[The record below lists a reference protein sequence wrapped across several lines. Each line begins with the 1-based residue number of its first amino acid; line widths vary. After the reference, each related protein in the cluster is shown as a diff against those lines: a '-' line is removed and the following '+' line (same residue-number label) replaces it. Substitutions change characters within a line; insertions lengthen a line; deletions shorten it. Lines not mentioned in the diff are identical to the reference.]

1 MKKLNDKLRMNI
13 QMFAEEAANATDE
26 VTETLSVD
34 ADNANGENDNLTFK
48 EQEVEN
54 TQPTTDSK
62 KDTTKAF
69 SDRLKKERA
78 KIEQEYAKKQQD
90 SMDKIAISRGFKN
103 WKELEAYSNKDRLE
117 AMGIQNPEDFNSYV
131 EEIVAKS
138 PIIEEAKKILDSQ
151 RQKEEEQLIT
161 DAINEINKLDPE
173 IKSLDD
179 LTKLENYDEFYGL
192 IQKGYS
198 IPDAYK
204 IVAFDKI
211 TTRRINN
218 ARQDVITNIDSKNHM
233 KPLSG
238 TKSKE
243 IHVPQDVLDSYHKNI
258 PSMTDQEI
266 REHYSKFIG
275 GK

>member
-179 LTKLENYDEFYGL
+179 LTKLEN
-192 IQKGYS
+192 
-198 IPDAYK
+198 
-204 IVAFDKI
+204 
-211 TTRRINN
+211 
-218 ARQDVITNIDSKNHM
+218 
-233 KPLSG
+233 
-238 TKSKE
+238 
-243 IHVPQDVLDSYHKNI
+243 
-258 PSMTDQEI
+258 
-266 REHYSKFIG
+266 
-275 GK
+275 

>member
-26 VTETLSVD
+26 VNETLSVD

-48 EQEVEN
+48 EPEVEN

-131 EEIVAKS
+131 EEIVANNEKAVQEYKDGKEKS
-138 PIIEEAKKILDSQ
+138 FNFLVGQSMRALKGKAPSTEVTRIL
-151 RQKEEEQLIT
+151 KEL
-161 DAINEINKLDPE
+161 L
-173 IKSLDD
+173 
-179 LTKLENYDEFYGL
+179 G
-192 IQKGYS
+192 
-198 IPDAYK
+198 
-204 IVAFDKI
+204 
-211 TTRRINN
+211 
-218 ARQDVITNIDSKNHM
+218 
-233 KPLSG
+233 
-238 TKSKE
+238 
-243 IHVPQDVLDSYHKNI
+243 
-258 PSMTDQEI
+258 
-266 REHYSKFIG
+266 
-275 GK
+275 

>member
-26 VTETLSVD
+26 VNETLSVD

-48 EQEVEN
+48 EPEVEN

-151 RQKEEEQLIT
+151 RQKEEEQLVT

-243 IHVPQDVLDSYHKNI
+243 IHVPQDVLDSNHKNI

>member
-1 MKKLNDKLRMNI
+1 MEIMKLNI

-48 EQEVEN
+48 EPEVEN

-151 RQKEEEQLIT
+151 RQKEEEQLVT